1 MYKVI
6 TIGDKDIPMLA
17 VASVNLFCKRVFGVD
32 PLKSVGT
39 DMDYTDGIDL
49 YQKVGFIMA
58 KLAECNK
65 NGNFAP
71 MNELNEDSYLMWLC
85 EIDNGDYIEKT
96 KDIAELYIGTNKPTG
111 KPKNQ

>member
-6 TIGDKDIPMLA
+6 TIGDKDVPMLA
-17 VASVNLFCKRVFGVD
+17 AASVNIFCKRIFGLD
-32 PLKSVGT
+32 PLKSVGA

-65 NGNFAP
+65 NGSFAA
-71 MNELNEDSYLMWLC
+71 MNELNEDSYIIWLC
-85 EIDNGDYIEKT
+85 GLDNGDYIEKT
-96 KDIAELYIGTNKPTG
+96 REIAELYIASNKSTG
-111 KPKNQ
+111 SPKNL